1 MATCNTKI
9 GKDGNISPVHCQ
21 NFEGAKVQLFEGR
34 KRISIVFYSHFRKL
48 HLCTLNFLYLLFSW
62 KIKAIELPRTP
73 SNKDSAKV
81 RENHSCSFSTAAHT
95 NASSFTGCLHAEN
108 LHFHLCFGGQGGDVG
123 LVPCSLCQLRNAR
136 GSVLR
141 PFTFF
146 AQGEKPAK
154 TTGLF
159 SGPEKAR
166 KIGDVNAGLPSKKPI
181 AAVRGGS

>member
-1 MATCNTKI
+1 MKGTQDLKQGRPQPRPRKEYRFKMPKTSPLDMATCNTKI

-81 RENHSCSFSTAAHT
+81 RENHSCSFTTAAHYK
-95 NASSFTGCLHAEN
+95 CQQLHRLPSRCRN
-108 LHFHLCFGGQGGDVG
+108 LHFHLCFGGRGGDVG
-123 LVPCSLCQLRNAR
+123 PVPCSLRQLRNAR
-136 GSVLR
+136 G
-141 PFTFF
+141 TF
-146 AQGEKPAK
+146 
-154 TTGLF
+154 
-159 SGPEKAR
+159 
-166 KIGDVNAGLPSKKPI
+166 
-181 AAVRGGS
+181 

>member
-1 MATCNTKI
+1 MKGNQDLKQGRPQPRPRKEYRFKMPKTSPLDMATCNTKI

-95 NASSFTGCLHAEN
+95 NASSFTGCLHAETCTFIFV
-108 LHFHLCFGGQGGDVG
+108 LGGKGGMLG
-123 LVPCSLCQLRNAR
+123 LSL
-136 GSVLR
+136 
-141 PFTFF
+141 
-146 AQGEKPAK
+146 
-154 TTGLF
+154 
-159 SGPEKAR
+159 
-166 KIGDVNAGLPSKKPI
+166 
-181 AAVRGGS
+181 AACASLGMQEVAF

>member
-1 MATCNTKI
+1 MPQPRPRKEYRFKMPKTSPLDMATCNTKI

-81 RENHSCSFSTAAHT
+81 RENHLCSFSTAAHT
-95 NASSFTGCLHAEN
+95 NASSFTGCLHAETCTFIFV
-108 LHFHLCFGGQGGDVG
+108 LGGKGGMLG
-123 LVPCSLCQLRNAR
+123 LSL
-136 GSVLR
+136 
-141 PFTFF
+141 
-146 AQGEKPAK
+146 
-154 TTGLF
+154 
-159 SGPEKAR
+159 
-166 KIGDVNAGLPSKKPI
+166 
-181 AAVRGGS
+181 AACASLGMREVAF